1 MKQPII
7 DVKHLSKS
15 FEDNIALDN
24 INFQVKKGDIFG
36 FLGPSGAGKTT
47 TINLLTGQLKPSAG
61 DLYILDKLVSEFSRN
76 DLANIGIVSD
86 QSGYYKELSLYDN
99 LVLFAKIHNTS
110 LDYLE
115 ELLSYVQLSEDKDKL
130 AKDLSTG
137 MKQRMLLVRAL
148 LNKPKLLF
156 LDEPTS
162 GLDPTT
168 SQKIHHLLL
177 ELKNQGTTIFLTT
190 HDMNE
195 AHKLCD
201 QLVLLH
207 KGSIIES
214 GSPQGIIQAHYNQK
228 QVEIRYKGERLI
240 IQLAELEQYLNH
252 LSDIESIHTCE
263 PTLEEVFIKLT
274 GDELTDD

>member
-1 MKQPII
+1 
-7 DVKHLSKS
+7 
-15 FEDNIALDN
+15 
-24 INFQVKKGDIFG
+24 
-36 FLGPSGAGKTT
+36 
-47 TINLLTGQLKPSAG
+47 
-61 DLYILDKLVSEFSRN
+61 
-76 DLANIGIVSD
+76 
-86 QSGYYKELSLYDN
+86 
-99 LVLFAKIHNTS
+99 
-110 LDYLE
+110 
-115 ELLSYVQLSEDKDKL
+115 
-130 AKDLSTG
+130 

-214 GSPQGIIQAHYNQK
+214 GSPQGIIQAHYSQK

>member
-1 MKQPII
+1 MEQPII

-115 ELLSYVQLSEDKDKL
+115 ELLSYVQLSEDKNKL

-214 GSPQGIIQAHYNQK
+214 GSPQGIIQAHYSQK

-263 PTLEEVFIKLT
+263 PALEEVFIKLT